1 MLSHYIEGKV
11 FVVPQWLEIVLRT
24 VCAVVV
30 LFLMTKLLGKRQVT
44 QLSFFE
50 YLTGI
55 TIGSIAAYISL
66 DLEANWYLGLV
77 ALGVWVG
84 CSLLIEFLQIKSK
97 KARDFIDFK
106 STVLI
111 QGGKILEDNLKK
123 EKLSTD
129 ELMQQLRKKDV
140 FQVADVEFAIM
151 ESSGEINVLQKRES
165 LPLTPKDLGI
175 QVAPEKPGQVVIMD
189 GEVLDE
195 PLRVSGFNQG
205 WLVEELDKQGTKIKD
220 VFLAQVDTYG
230 QLTIDLYND
239 QIPVPQN
246 EERKLLYANLKKC
259 QADLELFSL
268 STKSKKAKQMYE
280 ESSKKI
286 EKILADVQP
295 ILKT

>member
-1 MLSHYIEGKV
+1 M
-11 FVVPQWLEIVLRT
+11 PQWLEIVLRT

-30 LFLMTKLLGKRQVT
+30 LFLMTKVLGKRQVS

-55 TIGSIAAYISL
+55 TIGSLAAYISL
-66 DLEANWYLGLV
+66 DLEANWYLGLIG
-77 ALGVWVG
+77 LGVWVG

-106 STVLI
+106 ATVLI
-111 QGGKILEDNLKK
+111 KDGKILEDNLKK
-123 EKLSTD
+123 ERLTSD
-129 ELMQQLRKKDV
+129 ELMEQLRKKDV

-151 ESSGEINVLQKRES
+151 ESSGEINVLQTREN

-175 QVAPEKPGQVVIMD
+175 KVAPEKVAQAVIMD
-189 GEVLDE
+189 GNVMDE
-195 PLRVSGFNQG
+195 SLRVMGFNRG
-205 WLVEELDKQGTKIKD
+205 WLIEELDKQGAKIKD
-220 VFLAQVDTYG
+220 VYFAQVDTYG
-230 QLTIDLYND
+230 QLTVDLYND
-239 QIPVPQN
+239 QIQVPQN

-268 STKSKKAKQMYE
+268 STKSKKAKKMYE
-280 ESSKKI
+280 ESSKRM
-286 EKILADVQP
+286 EKILADVQA